1 MKIDRLFVVSLGAI
15 TGIGFLLV
23 RTGGRGAKTE
33 YPDPACG

>member
-15 TGIGFLLV
+15 TGLLV

>member
-15 TGIGFLLV
+15 TGFLLV